1 MLLHFQFLCCYKI
14 KFAAAGFVVL
24 LACLRAFVVCTFL
37 FYLLDIFV
45 CLLFCLLSV
54 FCLFAVSLLI
64 VCCCLVC
71 FVCFCSFCL
80 VYYYHYY
87 YFVLM
92 CFVFSFLKI
101 VVPSRRFFS
110 CRAVRL
116 FPLRCCLLSC
126 RVVYSCRAVPCYVF
140 LCHAICC
147 GTMPFASMSYCV
159 VSCFPASCS

>member
-1 MLLHFQFLCCYKI
+1 MATLFFVVAFFQFLCSYRI
-14 KFAAAGFVVL
+14 KFAAASFVVL

-37 FYLLDIFV
+37 FYLLAIFI

-92 CFVFSFLKI
+92 CFV
-101 VVPSRRFFS
+101 
-110 CRAVRL
+110 
-116 FPLRCCLLSC
+116 SC
-126 RVVYSCRAVPCYVF
+126 RVTCFTFIACVLGF
-140 LCHAICC
+140 NL
-147 GTMPFASMSYCV
+147 GTMIYLHVILHHGIPS
-159 VSCFPASCS
+159 